1 MIGKLFGWTRYRI
14 SHQERAES
22 EKAVQNAA
30 DVAVVAAAIRDEAQR
45 VGARQVALREENGF
59 GKNLTHV
66 FRNAI

>member
-14 SHQERAES
+14 SHQDRTDSETALRNAE
-22 EKAVQNAA
+22 K
-30 DVAVVAAAIRDEAQR
+30 VAVVAVAIRDEAQR

-66 FRNAI
+66 FRNA